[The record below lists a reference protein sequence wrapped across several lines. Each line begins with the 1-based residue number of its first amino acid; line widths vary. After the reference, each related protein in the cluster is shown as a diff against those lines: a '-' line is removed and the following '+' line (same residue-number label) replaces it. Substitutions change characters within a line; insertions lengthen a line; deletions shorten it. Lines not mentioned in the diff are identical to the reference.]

1 MFQLI
6 TIRGPIKG
14 KCNRCKVV
22 FIKGAPRSA
31 SKLGT
36 ELIQLIDTPHIFENV
51 QGLIEELNQLIER
64 CLVIG
69 TGE

>member
-1 MFQLI
+1 MFQLV